1 MKQNICLN
9 TFFGNTIFKKTL
21 EGKTTLGTSAWWE
34 AWEPEFDLQN
44 PCRERKESQCLLTSM
59 CALVYTHKKYIKI
72 KKKII
77 KGTVALTFNLST
89 WEAEAD
95 VSF

>member
-1 MKQNICLN
+1 
-9 TFFGNTIFKKTL
+9 
-21 EGKTTLGTSAWWE
+21 
-34 AWEPEFDLQN
+34 
-44 PCRERKESQCLLTSM
+44 M